1 MSMYHFHDC
10 VDFIKKVLHMAKVES
25 SLAKCLNMR
34 LIRGELIIASID
46 RLINL
51 NRTSIFNYQPI
62 GKRSRNKNNAF
73 SNEAKNKTGLKRGF

>member
-1 MSMYHFHDC
+1 MSMYHFYDW
-10 VDFIKKVLHMAKVES
+10 VDFIKKVLHVAKVLS

-34 LIRGELIIASID
+34 LIRGELIIVSND

-62 GKRSRNKNNAF
+62 GKRSGNKNDAF
-73 SNEAKNKTGLKRGF
+73 AKKEKSKTGPVKGF